1 MYTSA
6 RLAPLRSG
14 YRLVPSTRWLC
25 AAVGALVFS
34 GHIHGQTAPTPA
46 APAHETPTA
55 SARVDS
61 NQQQEERVI
70 LPPFVVAPGAIG
82 YHGLNT
88 MSGTRLNTKL
98 ADLASSTTVITK
110 EQMED
115 FAMLDINDIFNYEAN
130 TEGTGNYTALS
141 LTQNGTPIDEVQG
154 NPQSANRI
162 RGLGAPSI
170 SLGGFEMSGLVP
182 IDPLAV
188 DAIEINRG
196 PNSSVFGIG
205 GLAGSVNSVPASAN
219 LTRNRTSATTRVDSS
234 GGYRGTLDINH
245 VLKPSVLAVRSSMVV
260 QRDGY
265 ELKPSGMNTV
275 RLNGMVQYR
284 PFERTNI
291 KASYLHYQTDGNRPN
306 VTTPQTSLEQWLKDG
321 SPSWDPVTRTVKANG
336 RVVGTFSG
344 TPSAYFQTRGY
355 TATIS
360 TISTDPMGSP
370 YWTIG
375 STSSSTNP
383 SIAAGTGQY
392 MVNRNDETYAGKSLV
407 ANGGLNPP
415 VTSKDIYDWSE
426 LNISAPN
433 YYNNKAA
440 VYNVLLEQN
449 VFNTQRN
456 SLDLQLGWLR
466 ENTQKKTDT
475 VMGVTSI
482 YGPTLYM
489 DPQERRFDGSPN
501 PYFGRPF
508 LSAEGIIYYKSF
520 EDRDTYR
527 AQVAYKLDLR
537 QESGALRWLGM
548 HRVSGFGEQKDYR
561 TQNLRWAPAIV
572 SNHAWL
578 TPGTIRTGFPNQG
591 AFGGLN
597 KGPNMYPYYY
607 NFFVGDAQGAD
618 IDYAPTRPLYGDYR
632 LAYGNASTGFTNEP
646 VTLGPAIYAGTNG
659 GTRTLQ
665 KVQGVVLQ
673 SYLLKDRLVATFGL
687 RQDRQYIKNAI
698 PIVLEPDGINLNR
711 ATFGQLGNDWTYG
724 EGTTRTSGIVAK
736 PLKWLSIYANRSDSF
751 LPSPYA
757 TDLYLSPLG
766 NATGKGDDYGLV
778 VNFFEGK
785 LALKINRYKTVQ
797 AGARNGN
804 SAIYAVRMRRIDFD
818 IPNYNVNPNL
828 GDTYNLQRLATG
840 WVQDAAAKAGQTL
853 SPDQITTRVASIMGL
868 SKDYFDP
875 LAGSISASD
884 TISSSGTEIEF
895 NYAPSSSLTMKLNLA
910 EQQVINE
917 AVSPSVFKWYAE
929 RLAVWAKIIDP
940 NTGQPWYTSRYGSNT
955 TTASSF
961 AAGSVIAPLELLKS
975 TVGQIKPQVRR
986 YRVNYSANFRLAAV
1000 SDNKYLKNI
1009 NMGGSVRWEDRAAI
1023 GYYAVNSAMIN
1034 YDPTRPVYG
1043 KANVYSDLLFGYKT
1057 TVFSVKTKFQ
1067 LNIRN
1072 ILENG
1077 RLQAVG
1083 AYPDGAP
1090 SAYRIVDPRQFI
1102 LSATFDF

>member
-14 YRLVPSTRWLC
+14 CRLVPSTRWLY

-46 APAHETPTA
+46 APTPTA
-55 SARVDS
+55 SALVDS
-61 NQQQEERVI
+61 NQQKEERII
-70 LPPFVVAPGAIG
+70 LPPFVVASEAIG

-98 ADLASSTTVITK
+98 EDLASSTTVITK

-141 LTQNGTPIDEVQG
+141 LAQNGTPIDEVQG

-162 RGLGAPSI
+162 RGLGAASI
-170 SLGGFEMSGLVP
+170 TLGGFEMSGLVP
-182 IDPLAV
+182 LDPLAV

-219 LTRNRTSATTRVDSS
+219 LTHNRGTVTTRVDSS
-234 GGYRGTLDINH
+234 EGYRGTIDINY
-245 VLKPSVLAVRSSMVV
+245 VLKPSVLAVRGSMVV

-265 ELKPSGMNTV
+265 QLKPSGMNTV

-284 PFERTNI
+284 PFARTNI

-306 VTTPQTSLEQWLKDG
+306 VTTPQTSLAQWLKDG

-336 RVVGTFSG
+336 TVVGTFSG
-344 TPSAYFQTRGY
+344 VPSAYFQTRGY

-375 STSSSTNP
+375 STSSSLNP
-383 SIAAGTGQY
+383 SIASGTGQY
-392 MVNRNDETYAGKSLV
+392 MVNRNDQTYAGKTLV
-407 ANGGLNPP
+407 PNGAMNPP
-415 VTSKDIYDWSE
+415 VTSKGIYDWSE

-449 VFNTQRN
+449 FFNTQRN
-456 SLDLQLGWLR
+456 SLDMQLGWLR
-466 ENTQKKTDT
+466 ENNEKQTDT

-482 YGPTLYM
+482 YGPTLYI
-489 DPQERRFDGSPN
+489 DPQERRFDGTPN

-508 LSAEGIIYYKSF
+508 LSAEGIIYYKSS

-537 QESGALRWLGM
+537 QEKGVLRWLGM
-548 HRVSGFGEQKDYR
+548 HRVSGFFEEKDYR

-578 TPGTIRTGFPNQG
+578 PQGTIRSGFPNQG

-607 NFFVGDAQGAD
+607 NLFVGDAQGAD
-618 IDYAPTRPLYGDYR
+618 IDYAPIRPLYGNYT

-665 KVQGVVLQ
+665 KVRGVALQ
-673 SYLLKDRLVATFGL
+673 SYLLKDRLVATFGI

-698 PIVLEPDGINLNR
+698 PIVLEQDGINLNT
-711 ATFGQLGNDWTYG
+711 ATFGQLGPEWIYG

-736 PLKWLSIYANRSDSF
+736 PLKWLNIYANRSDSF

-766 NATGKGDDYGLV
+766 NATAKGDDYGLAF
-778 VNFFEGK
+778 NFFEGK
-785 LALKINRYKTVQ
+785 LAVKINRYKTVQ
-797 AGARNGN
+797 AGARSGN
-804 SAIYAVRMRRIDFD
+804 SATFAVRMRRVDFD
-818 IPNYNVNPNL
+818 IPNYNVLPVA

-853 SPDQITTRVASIMGL
+853 TPDQITTQVASIMGL
-868 SKDYFDP
+868 PQEYFDP
-875 LAGSISASD
+875 LNGSISASD
-884 TISSSGTEIEF
+884 TISSSGTEIEI
-895 NYAPSSSLTMKLNLA
+895 NYAPSSSLTMKLNIA

-917 AVSPSVFKWYAE
+917 EISPSLFTWYAE
-929 RLAVWAKIIDP
+929 RAAVWAKIIDP
-940 NTGQPWYTSRYGSNT
+940 NTGLPWLTSRYGSNT
-955 TTASSF
+955 TTAASF
-961 AAGSVIAPLELLKS
+961 ISGSVIAPLELLGS

-986 YRVNYSANFRLAAV
+986 YRVNYSANLRLAGI
-1000 SDNKYLKNI
+1000 SDNKYFKKMNV
-1009 NMGGSVRWEDRAAI
+1009 GGSVRWEDKAAI
-1023 GYYAVNSAMIN
+1023 GYYAVNDDMIN
-1034 YDPTRPVYG
+1034 YDPTRPIYG
-1043 KANVYSDLLFGYKT
+1043 KANFYADLLVGYKT
-1057 TVFSVKTKFQ
+1057 TVFKVKTKFQ

-1072 ILENG
+1072 VLEDG

-1083 AYPDGAP
+1083 AYPDGAI
-1090 SAYRIVDPRQFI
+1090 SAYRIIDPRQFI
-1102 LSATFDF
+1102 LNATFDF